1 MPILRTL
8 TALASALVL
17 LAGATSAHAAEARE
31 GGGEWRGTPVRLEP
45 LPEPSRLAGAGP
57 SWSLRYLST
66 SWNGGP
72 AVVGG
77 TLSLPSG
84 RPPSGGWPVV
94 SFGHGF
100 DGLGDACAPSRT
112 GPSPWERA
120 VQEALVAA
128 GYAVAV
134 TDGEGLGT
142 PAESPGVD
150 GASEAY
156 NMIDIVRAARN
167 IAPVSRSWV
176 AAGYSLGGH
185 AALFAA
191 ALAHRYA
198 PTLRHAGTIALAPI
212 TQWGVQLASPAFR
225 DPAAQLPFTVPYTG
239 HTLALTEPGFRPS
252 DWFTPAGLELVRLA
266 GRACVQE
273 MLGAAAG
280 RTNGEVVKDP
290 AALAEVMT
298 RALADDEVIAAR
310 YPKPVY
316 IAHGTADAGV
326 PLALTELTVRQ
337 LSAAGTDV
345 TFLPVPGADHIT
357 LLPAIARLVTG
368 WTDSLLR

>member
-8 TALASALVL
+8 TALVAAVVL
-17 LAGATSAHAAEARE
+17 LVAGAPAHAGAAH
-31 GGGEWRGTPVRLEP
+31 GSGGEWRGTPVRLEP
-45 LPEPSRLAGAGP
+45 LAEPLRLAGAGR

-77 TLSLPSG
+77 TLSLPPG
-84 RPPSGGWPVV
+84 RAPSGGWPVV

-100 DGLGDACAPSRT
+100 SGVGDTCGPSHT

-120 VQEALVAA
+120 VQESLIAA

-134 TDGEGLGT
+134 TDYEGLGT
-142 PAESPGVD
+142 PAESPGVN

-156 NMIDIVRAARN
+156 NLIDIVRAARN
-167 IAPVSRSWV
+167 VAPVSRSWV

-185 AALFAA
+185 AALFAG

-198 PTLRHAGTIALAPI
+198 PTLRHAGTIAMAPV
-212 TQWGVQLASPAFR
+212 TQWGVQLASPVFR
-225 DPAAQLPFTVPYTG
+225 DPAAPLAFTVPYTARA
-239 HTLALTEPGFRPS
+239 LALTEPGFRPA

-266 GRACVQE
+266 GQACVDE
-273 MLGAAAG
+273 MLRAAAG
-280 RTNGEVVKDP
+280 HTNGEMVKDP
-290 AALAEVMT
+290 AALADVMA

-316 IAHGTADAGV
+316 IAHGTADTGV
-326 PLALTELTVRQ
+326 PIALTELTVSQ

-345 TFLPVPGADHIT
+345 TFVPVPGADHIT
-357 LLPAIARLVTG
+357 LLPGIARQVTE
-368 WTDSLLR
+368 WTGTLLR

>member
-1 MPILRTL
+1 MPIQRALIAL
-8 TALASALVL
+8 IAALALLVGAAPAH
-17 LAGATSAHAAEARE
+17 AGAAPE
-31 GGGEWRGTPVRLEP
+31 GGGEWRGAPVRLEP
-45 LPEPSRLAGAGP
+45 LAGPLRLAGAGR

-72 AVVGG
+72 AVVSG
-77 TLSLPSG
+77 TLSLPPG

-100 DGLGDACAPSRT
+100 NGLGDACGPSRT

-120 VQEALVAA
+120 VQEALIAA

-134 TDGEGLGT
+134 TDYEGLGT
-142 PAESPGVD
+142 PADGPGVN

-167 IAPVSRSWV
+167 VAPVSRSWV

-191 ALAHRYA
+191 ALAQRYA
-198 PTLRHAGTIALAPI
+198 PALRHAGTIAMAPI

-225 DPAAQLPFTVPYTG
+225 DPAAPLPFTVPYTG
-239 HTLALTEPGFRPS
+239 HALALTEPGFRPA

-266 GRACVQE
+266 GRVCAGE
-273 MLGAAAG
+273 MLQAAAG
-280 RTNGEVVKDP
+280 RTNGEMVKDP
-290 AALAEVMT
+290 AALAEVMA
-298 RALADDEVIAAR
+298 RALTDDEVVVAR

-316 IAHGTADAGV
+316 IAHGAADTGV

-357 LLPAIARLVTG
+357 LLPEIARQVTR
-368 WTDSLLR
+368 WTASLLR